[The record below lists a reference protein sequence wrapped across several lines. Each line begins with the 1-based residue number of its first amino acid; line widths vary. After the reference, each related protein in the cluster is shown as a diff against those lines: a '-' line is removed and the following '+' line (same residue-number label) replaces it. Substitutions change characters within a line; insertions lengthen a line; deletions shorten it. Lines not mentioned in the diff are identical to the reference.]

1 MMATITP
8 LMNENPFEEFGIDG
22 SMTNIDVDTILKED
36 INTSLSDN
44 WFDTLPVLSDTEDF
58 ALDKLFSEPEQSE
71 TESVVEEQ
79 TTEEK
84 ADHMMATMGE
94 FDMLL
99 EPSTGIERASSLTL
113 IDETN
118 TVEYDADHD
127 CDVHE
132 DGSMYV
138 SMYDTDEEIAKL
150 ADEEEVEEQ
159 VEEEQ
164 SEAEE
169 SEVEEQSEAE
179 ESEEEQSE
187 EESDAETESDNGLNE
202 SQGDASL
209 VQECTIC
216 MKETENYTEE
226 GRCMSCAKKI
236 ELEVAKKNEV
246 ERKREA
252 KRRMREAI
260 AERTSNKWK
269 RKRNE
274 NGDVD
279 ANDFCCHAP
288 GCNEVFRKKQ
298 DLVYHLLLPG
308 RPSRPGHDILH
319 DPNHPLRM
327 RDGKQFIEAYHDPY
341 NNKCE
346 LCDHGEFEGFINR
359 HSMKRH
365 YRLQHPHDEMPAPKR
380 AFKRRRLTG
389 KSIDFND
396 MQNFTN
402 KTMAI

>member
-1 MMATITP
+1 
-8 LMNENPFEEFGIDG
+8 
-22 SMTNIDVDTILKED
+22 MTNIDVDTILNED
-36 INTSLSDN
+36 IDTTDN
-44 WFDTLPVLSDTEDF
+44 WFDTLPVLSDAEDF
-58 ALDKLFSEPEQSE
+58 ALDKLFNLEEVFSEPEQSE
-71 TESVVEEQ
+71 TVEEQ
-79 TTEEK
+79 TTEQN
-84 ADHMMATMGE
+84 ADNMMATMDE
-94 FDMLL
+94 FDICSL
-99 EPSTGIERASSLTL
+99 EPPTGIERASSLTL
-113 IDETN
+113 INETN
-118 TVEYDADHD
+118 NDPVEYDADHD

-138 SMYDTDEEIAKL
+138 SMYDTDEELAKL

-159 VEEEQ
+159 VEVESEE
-164 SEAEE
+164 EE
-169 SEVEEQSEAE
+169 SEVEESEE
-179 ESEEEQSE
+179 EQVEVESEEEESE
-187 EESDAETESDNGLNE
+187 VSDAETESDNGLNE

-209 VQECTIC
+209 VQECNIC
-216 MKETENYTEE
+216 MKEVNGLTEF
-226 GRCMSCAKKI
+226 GRCIPCTERI
-236 ELEVAKKNEV
+236 EREVAKKNEA

-279 ANDFCCHAP
+279 ANEFCCHAP
-288 GCNEVFRKKQ
+288 GCNEGFRKKQ

-308 RPSRPGHDILH
+308 RPSRPGHNILR
-319 DPNHPLRM
+319 DPDHPLRM

-365 YRLQHPHDEMPAPKR
+365 YRLHHPHDDIPAPKR

-389 KSIDFND
+389 KSIDLND
-396 MQNFTN
+396 MQKFTN

>member
-8 LMNENPFEEFGIDG
+8 LMNENPFENVGLDG
-22 SMTNIDVDTILKED
+22 SMTNIDMDTILNED
-36 INTSLSDN
+36 IDTGLSDD
-44 WFDTLPVLSDTEDF
+44 WLGTLPGASDMEEFHLDTLFSTPEVSD
-58 ALDKLFSEPEQSE
+58 AEQ
-71 TESVVEEQ
+71 VVEEQ

-84 ADHMMATMGE
+84 ADNMMATMGE
-94 FDMLL
+94 FDICSL
-99 EPSTGIERASSLTL
+99 EPSTTIERASSLTV
-113 IDETN
+113 INETN
-118 TVEYDADHD
+118 NEPIEYDGDD
-127 CDVHE
+127 
-132 DGSMYV
+132 DGCVDMYG
-138 SMYDTDEEIAKL
+138 SDEEPPQLTLDAPEDPEVSD
-150 ADEEEVEEQ
+150 ADTVDPPSEQ
-159 VEEEQ
+159 DD
-164 SEAEE
+164 S
-169 SEVEEQSEAE
+169 SDS
-179 ESEEEQSE
+179 STSDTS
-187 EESDAETESDNGLNE
+187 ESDAETDSDDGLNE
-202 SQGDASL
+202 SQDDASL

-226 GRCMSCAKKI
+226 GRCIPCAKKI
-236 ELEVAKKNEV
+236 ELEVAKQNEA

-274 NGDVD
+274 YGEVD
-279 ANDFCCHAP
+279 DNEFCCHAP

-308 RPSRPGHDILH
+308 RPSRPGHNILREP
-319 DPNHPLRM
+319 DHPLRM
-327 RDGKQFIEAYHDPY
+327 RDGKQFIEPYHDPY

-365 YRLQHPHDEMPAPKR
+365 YRLHHPHDEMPAPKR
-380 AFKRRRLTG
+380 SFKRRRLTG